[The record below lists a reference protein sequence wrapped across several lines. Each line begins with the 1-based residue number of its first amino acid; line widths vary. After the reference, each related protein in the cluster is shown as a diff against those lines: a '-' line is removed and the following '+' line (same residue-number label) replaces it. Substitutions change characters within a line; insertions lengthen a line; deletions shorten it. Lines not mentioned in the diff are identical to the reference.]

1 MEPNEGY
8 SRKKKKT
15 VCTRHCRVKAG
26 LQFESKHV
34 EGGRRQNGSPF
45 PDIHAYHTLSPNFHN

>member
-1 MEPNEGY
+1 MKDIVE
-8 SRKKKKT
+8 KKKT

-26 LQFESKHV
+26 LQLESKHV